1 MKPKA
6 PLEVRG
12 GALLLRVR
20 ADQRSVQ
27 VDHHLSR
34 EWDRRTVPP
43 HRGPRGGTSPADRSN
58 HCGPVIA
65 QGVDQPADR
74 GVRSHRAEQLRLG
87 AHHRGVSQTVTAQ
100 RDSDRQIQHRLA
112 WIVHRP
118 RGPPRT
124 QRARKPPSQAADRG
138 GLKQQGRPAE
148 RDQRLAAG
156 FDTNTYTTAVTLHL
170 RSAFQP
176 AGPGPLTSPSFP
188 CWTGTSVHHAPNK
201 PRSHERSRLV
211 IGGSRRNSKPA
222 TMRVRLCG
230 NAPYAGT
237 RVHTRNTRVVRYSCV
252 SVLPAI
258 PSPVRMST
266 TRGDRRGLV
275 TLGSKEY
282 AKCPTSESSVVSRQ

>member
-1 MKPKA
+1 MP
-6 PLEVRG
+6 PGRTVRG
-12 GALLLRVR
+12 WARTTATSAKQSPPSAIATTRSSTVLPGSCTDR
-20 ADQRSVQ
+20 AGR
-27 VDHHLSR
+27 HGLNAR
-34 EWDRRTVPP
+34 ER
-43 HRGPRGGTSPADRSN
+43 
-58 HCGPVIA
+58 
-65 QGVDQPADR
+65 
-74 GVRSHRAEQLRLG
+74 
-87 AHHRGVSQTVTAQ
+87 
-100 RDSDRQIQHRLA
+100 
-112 WIVHRP
+112 
-118 RGPPRT
+118 
-124 QRARKPPSQAADRG
+124 PPSQAADRG

-156 FDTNTYTTAVTLHL
+156 FDTNTYTTAVTSSPTECL
-170 RSAFQP
+170 SAG
-176 AGPGPLTSPSFP
+176 GPGPLTSPSFP

-237 RVHTRNTRVVRYSCV
+237 RVHTRKTRVVRYSCV